1 MCTPE
6 AYAAARIVQG
16 YTQYQS
22 DKAKANNINR
32 DAVSKAERLR
42 QEAIYTDSAFIRKQE
57 IAEDQSSL
65 QKQKIA
71 KQQLITE
78 GTAKAAFFEKGLG
91 GNLYNT
97 VLGDIA
103 RQAGNEFNTVDQNY
117 ENQIRGIGTDR
128 LAYNRKYTNQ
138 ILSLP
143 RAYKPSFMTY
153 ALATAVD
160 IGSVYAANQAPKTP
174 NSGIDTTNV
183 DSSLGSS

>member
-71 KQQLITE
+71 I
-78 GTAKAAFFEKGLG
+78 
-91 GNLYNT
+91 
-97 VLGDIA
+97 
-103 RQAGNEFNTVDQNY
+103 
-117 ENQIRGIGTDR
+117 
-128 LAYNRKYTNQ
+128 
-138 ILSLP
+138 
-143 RAYKPSFMTY
+143 
-153 ALATAVD
+153 
-160 IGSVYAANQAPKTP
+160 
-174 NSGIDTTNV
+174 
-183 DSSLGSS
+183 